1 MRIWILIL
9 GSKGVKQNVLG
20 RLSKVTLLCQ
30 LKIIVYT
37 ITQVFFFF
45 YSTSASRQINFHE
58 KVMFEVDIVYLINL
72 EIGSAPATLRT
83 DNTCTVGP
91 V

>member
-30 LKIIVYT
+30 LKIIVYK
-37 ITQVFFFF
+37 ITQAFF
-45 YSTSASRQINFHE
+45 YSTSASHQINFHV